1 MIDSGVNGGRAYVVH
16 QLGITLASAGS
27 VSIYANTIYGSS
39 DTKLTGARLTA
50 LTVGAV
56 INQ

>member
-1 MIDSGVNGGRAYVVH
+1 MVNNTVNDGRAYIVH

-27 VSIYANTIYGSS
+27 VSLYANTIYGR
-39 DTKLTGARLTA
+39 TLTLTNARLTA
-50 LTVGAV
+50 VKVGAV